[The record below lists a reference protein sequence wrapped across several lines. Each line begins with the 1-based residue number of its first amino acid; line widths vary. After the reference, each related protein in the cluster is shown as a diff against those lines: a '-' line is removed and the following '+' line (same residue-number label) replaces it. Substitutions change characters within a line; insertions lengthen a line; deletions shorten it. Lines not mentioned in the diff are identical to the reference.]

1 MLMGISLFKGKNMN
15 DPFKILEPT
24 VISVSGGRT
33 SGYLLYRV
41 LEANNGKLP
50 EDSLAVFAN
59 TGKEAEQTLE
69 FVKNCADKWNVEIH
83 WVEYRS
89 NEKKFEIVDFDTAS
103 RKGEPFEAMIDRYE
117 KLPNTAIRMCTGELK
132 KHTIHRFVKEKW
144 AALGHKHGKN
154 TDWMG
159 IRADEPRRVARF
171 ERHQIPLVVAGIT
184 KHDVGKFWANNDFD
198 LELPNINGTTNHSN
212 CDLCFLKSEGVLMS
226 LIRENPEKANW
237 WIAQEEKTG
246 MVFSI
251 NTPTYKKKKEFAKT
265 QTELFEFGESIPCYC
280 GD

>member
-1 MLMGISLFKGKNMN
+1 MQNN
-15 DPFKILEPT
+15 PFKILEPT

-33 SGYLLYRV
+33 SAYLLYQV
-41 LEANNGKLP
+41 LQANDGKLP

-83 WVEYRS
+83 WLEFRPT
-89 NEKKFEIVDFDTAS
+89 KRKFEIVDFNTAS
-103 RKGEPFEAMIDRYE
+103 RNGEPFEAMIDHYG
-117 KLPNTAIRMCTGELK
+117 KLPNTTMRMCTGQLK
-132 KHTIHRFVKEKW
+132 IEPIDRFVKERWKP
-144 AALGHKHGKN
+144 LGHKYDDN
-154 TDWMG
+154 CNWMG
-159 IRADEPRRVARF
+159 IRADEMRRSAKFDKRRV
-171 ERHQIPLVVAGIT
+171 PLVVAGVT
-184 KHDVGKFWANNDFD
+184 KHDVGKFWANYDFD
-198 LELPNINGTTNHSN
+198 LELPNVNGTTNHSN
-212 CDLCFLKSEGVLMS
+212 CDLCFLKNEGVLMS

-246 MVFSI
+246 MVFSV
-251 NTPTYKKKKEFAKT
+251 NTPTYKRKKEFAKS